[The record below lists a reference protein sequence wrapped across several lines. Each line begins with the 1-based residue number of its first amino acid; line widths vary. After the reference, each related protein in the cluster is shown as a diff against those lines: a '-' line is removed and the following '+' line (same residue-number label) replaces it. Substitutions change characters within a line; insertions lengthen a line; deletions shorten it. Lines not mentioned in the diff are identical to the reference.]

1 MINFVFDFHFTEP
14 WINSMDHDVI
24 TSKMLEQSTNNQF
37 VNEEISEAYK
47 NFNSDNSSLQHGV
60 TPRPEGHGVWFPFR
74 NMYHDSNFYNLCDV
88 LDTNDKTKD
97 NKLYVYK
104 IDMYGAID
112 WALPSEMNLDGLAF
126 NNTIID
132 RISNRALNA
141 LQKNDNFHL
150 MINYNWEGVIYD
162 HNFIHLH
169 KKLHEY
175 KIPHK
180 KVVFAFAGYNVKKWY
195 KHFCERH
202 SIKNKIN
209 MFHFHWV
216 WDNKSEEFYGLAM
229 DQDWTKINKEY
240 KVEEKKHDFNNLNR
254 RLRMHRLWTLSKL
267 RELDLIKDNIVTYD
281 FTIKE
286 NRNHLK
292 WIPEIELNE
301 VHNFT
306 NLKKWI
312 HTLQI
317 YEDKKTYDFDDLEEL
332 WGINFERSLP
342 YKDSMLTLVSETT
355 VDNEQFYISEKTVK
369 PIGHKHPFIVMGSI
383 GTLEE
388 LRREGF
394 KTFHPYINEDYD
406 LIENTNERCEAIIKE
421 LQRIVYLSKEEKLK
435 WMGNVKPIVEYNF
448 RHLINFKIKYKK
460 RIEKRTQELFKT
472 FNYHGEII

>member
-1 MINFVFDFHFTEP
+1 
-14 WINSMDHDVI
+14 
-24 TSKMLEQSTNNQF
+24 
-37 VNEEISEAYK
+37 
-47 NFNSDNSSLQHGV
+47 
-60 TPRPEGHGVWFPFR
+60 
-74 NMYHDSNFYNLCDV
+74 
-88 LDTNDKTKD
+88 
-97 NKLYVYK
+97 
-104 IDMYGAID
+104 
-112 WALPSEMNLDGLAF
+112 
-126 NNTIID
+126 
-132 RISNRALNA
+132 
-141 LQKNDNFHL
+141 
-150 MINYNWEGVIYD
+150 
-162 HNFIHLH
+162 
-169 KKLHEY
+169 
-175 KIPHK
+175 
-180 KVVFAFAGYNVKKWY
+180 
-195 KHFCERH
+195 
-202 SIKNKIN
+202 

-355 VDNEQFYISEKTVK
+355 VDKDQFYISEKTVK

-421 LQRIVYLSKEEKLK
+421 LQRIVYLSKEEKFK
-435 WMGNVKPIVEYNF
+435 WMENVKPIVEYNF